1 MQPTPRP
8 TRAPYKRPLRYTD
21 IPTIDGSTNDP
32 SETVFEKKTVEVI
45 PPGCDS
51 ASDINLAVK
60 EALVPQQEKIP
71 TMHVLFPVQDTSL
84 RGGTFSGK

>member
-8 TRAPYKRPLRYTD
+8 TRAPHKRPLRYT
-21 IPTIDGSTNDP
+21 NAP
-32 SETVFEKKTVEVI
+32 SETVFEKKTVEVV

-60 EALVPQQEKIP
+60 EALVPQQEKIL